1 MKCNIK
7 NDCELFYLNDFKDY
21 DFYNKLSARDAVR
34 TKVYNVLAGKQN
46 ALNNEE
52 FGNTW
57 NDINREIFRY
67 VSLFTHRVYNQEH
80 DDVKLEFDDLD
91 VQPLSVNA
99 DLISALRPATIV
111 FDADIV
117 AELTCRVE
125 CADSDDREAVA
136 AGIELNDDGKPSVER
151 PWMNRELIVYPTEYD
166 FGLYQL
172 DDGLYKVFNF
182 TDNDYGSLPDPID
195 FIDMN
200 LFGKRLAEFFD
211 DEGDR
216 YIRVWDYV
224 IESPYG
230 FR

>member
-1 MKCNIK
+1 MSKKFKVGIDLKCNIK

-46 ALNNEE
+46 ALNREE

-80 DDVKLEFDDLD
+80 EDVKLEFDNLD

-99 DLISALRPATIV
+99 ELISALRPATIV
-111 FDADIV
+111 FDADVV

-136 AGIELNDDGKPSVER
+136 AGIADALKH
-151 PWMNRELIVYPTEYD
+151 
-166 FGLYQL
+166 
-172 DDGLYKVFNF
+172 
-182 TDNDYGSLPDPID
+182 
-195 FIDMN
+195 
-200 LFGKRLAEFFD
+200 
-211 DEGDR
+211 
-216 YIRVWDYV
+216 YIRGELDYAADTTIAFV
-224 IESPYG
+224 E
-230 FR
+230 

>member
-1 MKCNIK
+1 MSKKFKVGIDLKCNIK

-46 ALNNEE
+46 ALNCEE

-67 VSLFTHRVYNQEH
+67 VSLFTYRVYNQEH
-80 DDVKLEFDDLD
+80 EDVKLEFDDLG
-91 VQPLSVNA
+91 VQPLSVNTE
-99 DLISALRPATIV
+99 LISALRPATIV

-136 AGIELNDDGKPSVER
+136 AGIADALKN
-151 PWMNRELIVYPTEYD
+151 
-166 FGLYQL
+166 
-172 DDGLYKVFNF
+172 
-182 TDNDYGSLPDPID
+182 
-195 FIDMN
+195 
-200 LFGKRLAEFFD
+200 
-211 DEGDR
+211 
-216 YIRVWDYV
+216 YIREELDYAADTAIAFV
-224 IESPYG
+224 V
-230 FR
+230 

>member
-1 MKCNIK
+1 MSKKFKVGIDLKCNIK

-46 ALNNEE
+46 ALNREE

-91 VQPLSVNA
+91 AQPLSVNA
-99 DLISALRPATIV
+99 ELISALRPATIV
-111 FDADIV
+111 FDADVV

-125 CADSDDREAVA
+125 CADSDNSDNREAVA
-136 AGIELNDDGKPSVER
+136 AGI
-151 PWMNRELIVYPTEYD
+151 
-166 FGLYQL
+166 
-172 DDGLYKVFNF
+172 
-182 TDNDYGSLPDPID
+182 
-195 FIDMN
+195 
-200 LFGKRLAEFFD
+200 AEALKH
-211 DEGDR
+211 
-216 YIRVWDYV
+216 YIREELDYAADTAISFV
-224 IESPYG
+224 E
-230 FR
+230 

>member
-1 MKCNIK
+1 MSKKFKVGIDLKCNIK

-21 DFYNKLSARDAVR
+21 DFYNKFSERDAVR

-46 ALNNEE
+46 ALNREE

-80 DDVKLEFDDLD
+80 EDVKLEFDDLD

-99 DLISALRPATIV
+99 ELISALRPATIA
-111 FDADIV
+111 FDADVV

-136 AGIELNDDGKPSVER
+136 AGIADALKH
-151 PWMNRELIVYPTEYD
+151 
-166 FGLYQL
+166 
-172 DDGLYKVFNF
+172 
-182 TDNDYGSLPDPID
+182 
-195 FIDMN
+195 
-200 LFGKRLAEFFD
+200 
-211 DEGDR
+211 
-216 YIRVWDYV
+216 YIRDELDYAADTSISFIV
-224 IESPYG
+224 
-230 FR
+230 

>member
-1 MKCNIK
+1 MSKKFKVGIDLKCNIK

-21 DFYNKLSARDAVR
+21 DFYNKLVARDTVR

-46 ALNNEE
+46 ALNREE

-80 DDVKLEFDDLD
+80 EDVKLEFDDLD

-99 DLISALRPATIV
+99 ELISALRPATIV

-136 AGIELNDDGKPSVER
+136 AGIADALKN
-151 PWMNRELIVYPTEYD
+151 
-166 FGLYQL
+166 
-172 DDGLYKVFNF
+172 
-182 TDNDYGSLPDPID
+182 
-195 FIDMN
+195 
-200 LFGKRLAEFFD
+200 
-211 DEGDR
+211 
-216 YIRVWDYV
+216 YIRDELDYAADTSISFIV
-224 IESPYG
+224 
-230 FR
+230 

>member
-1 MKCNIK
+1 MSKKFKVGIDLKCNIK

-46 ALNNEE
+46 ALNCEE
-52 FGNTW
+52 FSNTW
-57 NDINREIFRY
+57 NDITREIFRY
-67 VSLFTHRVYNQEH
+67 VSLFTHRAYNQEH

-99 DLISALRPATIV
+99 ELISALRPATIV

-136 AGIELNDDGKPSVER
+136 AGIADALKN
-151 PWMNRELIVYPTEYD
+151 
-166 FGLYQL
+166 
-172 DDGLYKVFNF
+172 
-182 TDNDYGSLPDPID
+182 
-195 FIDMN
+195 
-200 LFGKRLAEFFD
+200 
-211 DEGDR
+211 
-216 YIRVWDYV
+216 YIRKELDYAADTAISFV
-224 IESPYG
+224 E
-230 FR
+230 